1 MASGDISLDPDETTA
16 TANSWREYAD
26 QIEQHGA
33 INPSVVGQLNALGD
47 VYAHFKEAKHRE
59 LAERASAHQRVANHA
74 RLHAARLEATRQAF
88 TEQDA
93 AREASLNRIA
103 D

>member
-1 MASGDISLDPDETTA
+1 MASGDISMDVDETTA
-16 TANSWREYAD
+16 NANAWRQYAD
-26 QIEQHGA
+26 EIEQYGA
-33 INPSVVGQLNALGD
+33 INPSVVEQLNTLGD
-47 VYAHFKEAKHRE
+47 IYAPYVEAKQRE

-88 TEQDA
+88 IEQD
-93 AREASLNRIA
+93 EAGAVSLNSVA